1 MILRYKKISGYD
13 FSSYPDYFERNCFDL
28 KKRAVEAIVIL
39 VAVIALFMGINL
51 ITGSVADST
60 RKIDGEYYNI
70 SEREM
75 SLCLMTTD
83 GMEQLTDFTRLEKLT
98 VTPYKYAAAGALK
111 MGDEAYDASVKER
124 AEDVYSDCTDLSDL
138 SFLAPLTG
146 LKYLNISE
154 CKVTDLSFI
163 KNMNSLEELDITGTS
178 VTDLSPLLDLPSLQ
192 KLSADKAMAG
202 DVTDKLLE
210 KGVAVTFPDEEE
222 ETETAE
228 SAE

>member
-1 MILRYKKISGYD
+1 M
-13 FSSYPDYFERNCFDL
+13 
-28 KKRAVEAIVIL
+28 IL

-75 SLCLMTTD
+75 SLCLMTAD
-83 GMEQLTDFTRLEKLT
+83 GTEQLTDFTRLEKLT

-124 AEDVYSDCTDLSDL
+124 AEYVYSDCTDLSDL
-138 SFLAPLTG
+138 SFLEPLTG

-154 CKVTDLSFI
+154 CKVADLSFI

-178 VTDLSPLLDLPSLQ
+178 ITDLSPLLDLPSLQ

-202 DVTDKLLE
+202 DVTDELAE
-210 KGVAVTFPDEEE
+210 NGVSVIFPDDNE
-222 ETETAE
+222 ETED

>member
-1 MILRYKKISGYD
+1 MIFRHTPII
-13 FSSYPDYFERNCFDL
+13 FERNCFDL

-70 SEREM
+70 SEREI
-75 SLCLMTTD
+75 SLCLMTAD
-83 GMEQLTDFTRLEKLT
+83 GTEQLTDFARLEKLT

-111 MGDEAYDASVKER
+111 MGDEAYDASIKER

-138 SFLAPLTG
+138 SFLEPLTG

-154 CKVTDLSFI
+154 CKVADLSFV
-163 KNMNSLEELDITGTS
+163 KNMNSLEELDITGTNI
-178 VTDLSPLLDLPSLQ
+178 TDLSPLLDLPSLQ

-202 DVTDKLLE
+202 DVTDKLSE
-210 KGVAVTFPDEEE
+210 KGVAVTFPDEEA

-228 SAE
+228 NAE

>member
-1 MILRYKKISGYD
+1 
-13 FSSYPDYFERNCFDL
+13 
-28 KKRAVEAIVIL
+28 
-39 VAVIALFMGINL
+39 
-51 ITGSVADST
+51 
-60 RKIDGEYYNI
+60 
-70 SEREM
+70 
-75 SLCLMTTD
+75 
-83 GMEQLTDFTRLEKLT
+83 
-98 VTPYKYAAAGALK
+98 

-138 SFLAPLTG
+138 SFLEPLTE

-163 KNMNSLEELDITGTS
+163 KNMNSLEELDITGTDI
-178 VTDLSPLLDLPSLQ
+178 TDLSLLLDLPSLQ

-202 DVTDKLLE
+202 DVTDKLSE
-210 KGVAVTFPDEEE
+210 NGVAVIFPDEEA

>member
-1 MILRYKKISGYD
+1 MIIKHKNSGYD
-13 FSSYPDYFERNCFDL
+13 LSSYPDNFLKGSPDL
-28 KKRAVEAIVIL
+28 KKRAIEAIAL
-39 VAVIALFMGINL
+39 LAAVIILFACINL

-75 SLCLMTTD
+75 SLCLMTAD
-83 GMEQLTDFTRLEKLT
+83 GTEQLTDFARLEKLT

-111 MGDEAYDASVKER
+111 MGDEAYDASIKER

-138 SFLAPLTG
+138 SFLEPLTG

-163 KNMNSLEELDITGTS
+163 KNMNSLEELDITGTNI
-178 VTDLSPLLDLPSLQ
+178 TDFAPLLDLPSLQ

-202 DVTDKLLE
+202 DVTDKLSE
-210 KGVAVTFPDEEE
+210 KGVAVIFPDEEA

>member
-1 MILRYKKISGYD
+1 M
-13 FSSYPDYFERNCFDL
+13 

-83 GMEQLTDFTRLEKLT
+83 GTEQLTDFTRLEKLT

-138 SFLAPLTG
+138 SFLEPLTG

-154 CKVTDLSFI
+154 CKVTDLSFV
-163 KNMNSLEELDITGTS
+163 KNMNSLEELDITGTNI
-178 VTDLSPLLDLPSLQ
+178 TDLSPLLDLPSLQ

-210 KGVAVTFPDEEE
+210 KGVAVTFPDEEA

-228 SAE
+228 NAE

>member
-1 MILRYKKISGYD
+1 M
-13 FSSYPDYFERNCFDL
+13 

-83 GMEQLTDFTRLEKLT
+83 GTEQLTDFTRLEKLT

-111 MGDEAYDASVKER
+111 MGDEAYDASLKER

-138 SFLAPLTG
+138 SFLEPLTG

-154 CKVTDLSFI
+154 CKVADLSFV
-163 KNMNSLEELDITGTS
+163 KNMNSLEELDITGTNI
-178 VTDLSPLLDLPSLQ
+178 TDLSPLLDLPSLQ

-210 KGVAVTFPDEEE
+210 KGVAVTFPDEEA

-228 SAE
+228 NAE

>member
-1 MILRYKKISGYD
+1 
-13 FSSYPDYFERNCFDL
+13 
-28 KKRAVEAIVIL
+28 
-39 VAVIALFMGINL
+39 
-51 ITGSVADST
+51 
-60 RKIDGEYYNI
+60 
-70 SEREM
+70 
-75 SLCLMTTD
+75 
-83 GMEQLTDFTRLEKLT
+83 
-98 VTPYKYAAAGALK
+98 

-138 SFLAPLTG
+138 SFLEPLTG

-163 KNMNSLEELDITGTS
+163 KNMNSLEELDITGTDI
-178 VTDLSPLLDLPSLQ
+178 TDLSLLLDLPSLQ

-202 DVTDKLLE
+202 DVTDKLSE
-210 KGVAVTFPDEEE
+210 NGVAVIFPDEEA